1 MNQVSE
7 TNVTNSHSNND
18 VIVRSEGMSGSTFL
32 RLTGNNNVKAIEGNT
47 YSFIDPNTF
56 EEVEVSFAKQ
66 DGDALVVTLVDG
78 RTIIIQGFYD
88 LSEEN
93 KFYRLAQLSDNSK
106 LNDQTGFF
114 GYDTNSAEVKD
125 DFKGV
130 SFTTTTDS
138 DPFDEFVFGSQPLN
152 FSTSGHL
159 NDPSN
164 VFDGSAFSSN
174 MGVYD
179 GFSQINNGYA
189 NGPFGSAGGF
199 ANHPSNVF
207 DGSAFS
213 SNMGVY
219 DGFSQINNGY
229 ANGPFGSGASYGSS
243 ATNPIYRFGSYAL
256 AGLTGFVLAT
266 AFEGNNS
273 FSNSTDS
280 SNNDARDNDG
290 NNNDENDKKESEK
303 DSDIEAIEKKLED
316 VAQNIS
322 EELLELSQNLDDVS
336 TEVSSNFVAVE
347 NKLEDFVQNISEELV
362 EFSQKLDEADSEVS
376 VDFEALEKT
385 LRDHFEKLPDEL
397 NDLVGPL
404 SEKVDEV
411 FQKIDDIS
419 AEIGDQTQNNGLAE
433 GVQALVQSLITM
445 VGSLSQSAAGTPL
458 TINNITGSE
467 NVIGAGGG
475 SSIETTDPEDNLAP
489 NILSVTAP
497 NNVDA
502 IMMGDV
508 GYIDIKFSEAIL
520 LNGDGMDLALT
531 LSNGQTAN
539 YNQQPEKDIL
549 RFSFLAQEP
558 QSDLLTVSQLTSS
571 TTTLTDSAG
580 NNANTIITDQVSQ
593 LYSIEELK
601 IETIE
606 HNFPENGVLTL
617 ENYLEEYFI
626 DLKYSSVVSVDT
638 NEASPYLILNS
649 GSDAI
654 AQFVSGSGTDT
665 LRFKYIVGEG
675 EVATPLKLNG
685 LVDNNTISSLSGV
698 IAKPYT
704 NDLFITDVVIDTKKP
719 SVVDFEIID
728 EELGTDVKDVGT
740 EQYLTYTSTVRLT
753 LDEAVF
759 WAVSEGAVFEDLP
772 YLEVNGVVND
782 LETEDSARAIF
793 SLDNLSGNDFIDF
806 EVTGYVNKYIYDNG
820 EVAPLQIFTT
830 PNVNAID
837 SRGNPLDTSIQA
849 GAGRFLLGSYDLTKI
864 EKSQNES
871 QIYDDGYTVWH
882 LTDLNGFA
890 GNYIDEVS
898 GKLLDL
904 STQVLPGKYLRTVS
918 FNDTISSKLVA
929 TPLSEFAIRI
939 VEALEYDLSDPK
951 ALSLY
956 EAISQSF
963 GIENIFEENLAFAND
978 KSVENL
984 DVNASAYNYAIALS
998 ALSALDSVTG
1008 SVDLTL
1014 DILKTMFF
1022 EGPFNYTEL
1031 FDAAR
1036 KNVLDASTLNDPMKL
1051 ATVDMISAIQEMAA
1065 DYSRGIILANDLE
1078 ETNTIIE
1085 DDINDFVLEFSDGS
1099 VLDFSEEMLMLN
1111 EASENSQELVSIP
1124 DHSLFSTEPLDLT
1137 FFYDQTSHEREG

>member
-189 NGPFGSAGGF
+189 NGPFGS
-199 ANHPSNVF
+199 
-207 DGSAFS
+207 
-213 SNMGVY
+213 
-219 DGFSQINNGY
+219 
-229 ANGPFGSGASYGSS
+229 GASYGSS

-362 EFSQKLDEADSEVS
+362 ELSQKLDEADSEVS
-376 VDFEALEKT
+376 VDFEAVEKT

-433 GVQALVQSLITM
+433 GLQALVQSLITM

-502 IMMGDV
+502 IMMGDL

-626 DLKYSSVVSVDT
+626 DLKYSSVVKVDT

-728 EELGTDVKDVGT
+728 EVLGTDVKDVGM
-740 EQYLTYTSTVRLT
+740 EQYLPYTSTVRLT

-793 SLDNLSGNDFIDF
+793 SLENLSGSDFIDF

-978 KSVENL
+978 ESVENL

-1014 DILKTMFF
+1014 DILTTMFF

>member
-189 NGPFGSAGGF
+189 NGPFGS
-199 ANHPSNVF
+199 
-207 DGSAFS
+207 
-213 SNMGVY
+213 
-219 DGFSQINNGY
+219 
-229 ANGPFGSGASYGSS
+229 GASYGSS

-322 EELLELSQNLDDVS
+322 EELAEL
-336 TEVSSNFVAVE
+336 
-347 NKLEDFVQNISEELV
+347 
-362 EFSQKLDEADSEVS
+362 SQKLDEADSEVS
-376 VDFEALEKT
+376 VDFEALENT

-433 GVQALVQSLITM
+433 GLQALVQSLITM

-489 NILSVTAP
+489 YILSVTAP

-704 NDLFITDVVIDTKKP
+704 NELFVTDVVIDTKKP

-728 EELGTDVKDVGT
+728 EVLGTDVIDVGT

-753 LDEAVF
+753 LDEAVL
-759 WAVSEGAVFEDLP
+759 WVASEGFGFEDLP

-782 LETEDSARAIF
+782 LETLDSARAIF
-793 SLDNLSGNDFIDF
+793 SSHNVSDSYFIDF

-830 PNVNAID
+830 PNVNASD

-1014 DILKTMFF
+1014 DILTTMFF

>member
-1 MNQVSE
+1 MNQVGE

-114 GYDTNSAEVKD
+114 DYDTNSAEVKD

-159 NDPSN
+159 ND
-164 VFDGSAFSSN
+164 
-174 MGVYD
+174 
-179 GFSQINNGYA
+179 
-189 NGPFGSAGGF
+189 
-199 ANHPSNVF
+199 PSNVF

-280 SNNDARDNDG
+280 SNNDG

-362 EFSQKLDEADSEVS
+362 ELSQKLDEADSEVS

-411 FQKIDDIS
+411 FQKIDEIS
-419 AEIGDQTQNNGLAE
+419 AEIGDQTQNNGLA
-433 GVQALVQSLITM
+433 QDLVQSLITM

-502 IMMGDV
+502 IMMGDL
-508 GYIDIKFSEAIL
+508 GYIDIKFSEAII

-626 DLKYSSVVSVDT
+626 DLKYSSVVKVDT

-704 NDLFITDVVIDTKKP
+704 NELFVTDVVIDTKKP

-728 EELGTDVKDVGT
+728 EVLGTDVIDVGT

-793 SLDNLSGNDFIDF
+793 SVDNLSGSDFIDF

-830 PNVNAID
+830 PNVNASD

-1014 DILKTMFF
+1014 DILTTMFF

-1137 FFYDQTSHEREG
+1137 FFYDQTSYEREG

>member
-164 VFDGSAFSSN
+164 VFNGSALSSK
-174 MGVYD
+174 MGGYR

-189 NGPFGSAGGF
+189 NGLIGSAGGF

-322 EELLELSQNLDDVS
+322 EELVEL
-336 TEVSSNFVAVE
+336 
-347 NKLEDFVQNISEELV
+347 
-362 EFSQKLDEADSEVS
+362 SQKLDEADSEVS
-376 VDFEALEKT
+376 VDFEAVEKT

-433 GVQALVQSLITM
+433 GLQALVQSLITM

-502 IMMGDV
+502 IMMGDL

-626 DLKYSSVVSVDT
+626 DLKYSSVVKVDT

-704 NDLFITDVVIDTKKP
+704 NELFVTDVVIDTKKP

-728 EELGTDVKDVGT
+728 EVLGTDVKDVGT

-978 KSVENL
+978 ESVENL

>member
-189 NGPFGSAGGF
+189 NGPFGS
-199 ANHPSNVF
+199 
-207 DGSAFS
+207 
-213 SNMGVY
+213 
-219 DGFSQINNGY
+219 
-229 ANGPFGSGASYGSS
+229 GASYGSS

-362 EFSQKLDEADSEVS
+362 ELSQKLDEADSEVS

-626 DLKYSSVVSVDT
+626 DLKYSSVVKVDT

-704 NDLFITDVVIDTKKP
+704 NELFVTDVVIDTKKP

-728 EELGTDVKDVGT
+728 EVLGTDVIDVGT

-978 KSVENL
+978 ESVENL

>member
-164 VFDGSAFSSN
+164 VFNGSALSSK
-174 MGVYD
+174 MGGYR

-189 NGPFGSAGGF
+189 NGLIGSAGGF

-290 NNNDENDKKESEK
+290 NNNDESDKKESEK

-362 EFSQKLDEADSEVS
+362 ELSQKLDEADSEVS
-376 VDFEALEKT
+376 VDFEAVEKT

-626 DLKYSSVVSVDT
+626 DLKYSSVVSVET

-728 EELGTDVKDVGT
+728 EVLGTDVKDVGT

-753 LDEAVF
+753 LDEAVL
-759 WAVSEGAVFEDLP
+759 WVASEGFGFEDLP

-782 LETEDSARAIF
+782 LETLDSARAIF
-793 SLDNLSGNDFIDF
+793 SSHNVSDSYFIDF

-978 KSVENL
+978 ESVENL

-1014 DILKTMFF
+1014 DILTTMFF

>member
-189 NGPFGSAGGF
+189 NGPFGS
-199 ANHPSNVF
+199 
-207 DGSAFS
+207 
-213 SNMGVY
+213 
-219 DGFSQINNGY
+219 
-229 ANGPFGSGASYGSS
+229 GASYGSS

-362 EFSQKLDEADSEVS
+362 ELSQKLDEADSEVS
-376 VDFEALEKT
+376 VDFEAVEKT

-411 FQKIDDIS
+411 FQKIDNIS

-433 GVQALVQSLITM
+433 GLQALVQSLITM

-502 IMMGDV
+502 IMMGDL

-626 DLKYSSVVSVDT
+626 DLKYSSVVKVDT

-782 LETEDSARAIF
+782 LETLDSARAIF
-793 SLDNLSGNDFIDF
+793 SSHNVSDSYFIDF

-904 STQVLPGKYLRTVS
+904 STQVLPGKYLRTIS

-963 GIENIFEENLAFAND
+963 GIENIFEEYLAFAND
-978 KSVENL
+978 ESVENL

>member
-280 SNNDARDNDG
+280 SNNDG

-362 EFSQKLDEADSEVS
+362 ELSQKLDEVDSGVS

-433 GVQALVQSLITM
+433 GLQALVQSLITM

-502 IMMGDV
+502 IMMGDL

-626 DLKYSSVVSVDT
+626 DLKYSSVVKVDT

-704 NDLFITDVVIDTKKP
+704 NELFVTDVVIDTKKP

-728 EELGTDVKDVGT
+728 EVLGTDVIDVGT

-793 SLDNLSGNDFIDF
+793 SLDNLSGSDFIDF

-904 STQVLPGKYLRTVS
+904 STQMLPGKYLRTVS

-978 KSVENL
+978 ESVENL

>member
-189 NGPFGSAGGF
+189 NGPFGS
-199 ANHPSNVF
+199 
-207 DGSAFS
+207 
-213 SNMGVY
+213 
-219 DGFSQINNGY
+219 
-229 ANGPFGSGASYGSS
+229 GASYGSS

-362 EFSQKLDEADSEVS
+362 ELSQKLDEADSEVS

-433 GVQALVQSLITM
+433 GLQALVQSLITM

-704 NDLFITDVVIDTKKP
+704 NELFVTDVVIDTKKP

-728 EELGTDVKDVGT
+728 EELGTDVIDVGT

-753 LDEAVF
+753 LDEVVF

-782 LETEDSARAIF
+782 LETLDSARAIF
-793 SLDNLSGNDFIDF
+793 SLDNVSDSYFIDF

-978 KSVENL
+978 ESVENL

-1014 DILKTMFF
+1014 DILTTMFF